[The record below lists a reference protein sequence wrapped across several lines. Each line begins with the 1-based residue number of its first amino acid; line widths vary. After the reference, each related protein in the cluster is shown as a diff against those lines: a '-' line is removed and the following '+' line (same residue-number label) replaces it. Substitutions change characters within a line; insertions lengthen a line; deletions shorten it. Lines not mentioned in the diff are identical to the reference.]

1 MFYCPVC
8 NSGIAVNVSKS
19 FRILASAAISS
30 KKFSIGSLSLTL
42 VAKAGAPEFWCPTCE
57 SPVLPE
63 SIVCSCSQCGKK
75 IGIKDSR
82 MISGSGGIYCVE
94 HSEFLRSEKSV
105 VSLSDIISKI
115 IIQA

>member
-42 VAKAGAPEFWCPTCE
+42 VAKAGAPEFWCPTCDRRA
-57 SPVLPE
+57 SFVLALN
-63 SIVCSCSQCGKK
+63 VV
-75 IGIKDSR
+75 R
-82 MISGSGGIYCVE
+82 RLGSKTLG
-94 HSEFLRSEKSV
+94 
-105 VSLSDIISKI
+105 
-115 IIQA
+115 